1 MAEIADG
8 APKAIDVETYVDV
21 EVDWIVLDEL
31 GRRFTHGKTRV
42 DAVAKAKQSMLDVME
57 VRSELEAI
65 GKPSS
70 RPLSTPASVI
80 EVRRT
85 VTTLVEVLEKSE
97 FWS

>member
-1 MAEIADG
+1 MS
-8 APKAIDVETYVDV
+8 DVETSTDV

-31 GRRFTHGKTRV
+31 GHRFTHGKTR
-42 DAVAKAKQSMLDVME
+42 DEAVAKAKQSMLDVME
-57 VRSELEAI
+57 ARSELEAI

-85 VTTLVEVLEKSE
+85 VTTTIEVLEESE
-97 FWS
+97 FWI